1 MRIWTQKNSVLLV
14 IVLLHNVQN
23 SRCAPYWWKWQLPPA
38 FRQSQSQHDRQCSTQ
53 TLLFRG
59 GSLHDEDGLLEPPDD
74 ADISTD
80 ELMSLDNKT
89 IIGATRKHVK
99 RKIRQTSDM
108 IIELDHR
115 SGVSGNDESIEL
127 RRLTTTRAREYMD
140 DLMEAAETGQKL
152 PHPRKLLHYL
162 APKVPAIK
170 HSPDVNLRIRS
181 ARSDMGSGVAA
192 CMIGTLAHVCEIY
205 DKEVLK
211 RAALTGESTRSA
223 APDITADR
231 RFEQLVECVLSG
243 VNIKKRKRESLMQ
256 KLDWNSDEAADI
268 EEILDEEDAQVDE
281 GLNVRDGCRAAWGMA
296 ILGVSHLET
305 MGDVKVQDLF
315 LALSLRI
322 RELLL
327 ARLQLLR
334 RDDLYSESSGLIQ
347 STEDRLY
354 EVAEEL
360 AEDAGSTMWAFACVK
375 ACTGMQSSP
384 LFEACCSILCQDPVE
399 MRKRAQEADR
409 DSDDSAIGIND
420 VVDRL
425 ARSEAGFA
433 AHSVPVSDSRNA
445 SQQNAHK
452 DALLDWLS
460 PNEVND
466 ILWALALHGNPVG
479 TLSIDEVTLSGTASA
494 LREIAFDRMLI
505 WLNDDLDLLRESS
518 QNRQAK
524 ESSPFLASPA
534 EEDAIT
540 VEVVDAAILL
550 ASQEEVQPDIVAASI
565 DDMPVENLTLR
576 MGQHSSD
583 GENIQEYQV
592 VDAAKLLASIEGDS
606 VDIET
611 EILMAPSTLVNG
623 DSGNESR
630 SQETRQINEAVS
642 TGATISKSL
651 KPNTKAIDSV
661 LPPSPIFSPHNL
673 ASVAWS
679 VNELRDPLRV
689 RIVDVVIQIFGR
701 LGSTSI
707 DSLKGADLS
716 NLAWAVSRYEDA
728 LEGRD
733 RNSHDPMSLS
743 ILCWVARAST
753 QRMKEAPGGDSKF
766 PSLHS
771 FQPPELGRLV
781 WAIACG
787 VSTSSDVSH
796 DIRQDPFVSEVALT
810 ALRAAG
816 SNLSLFATED
826 LVSR

>member
-1 MRIWTQKNSVLLV
+1 MN
-14 IVLLHNVQN
+14 
-23 SRCAPYWWKWQLPPA
+23 
-38 FRQSQSQHDRQCSTQ
+38 
-53 TLLFRG
+53 
-59 GSLHDEDGLLEPPDD
+59 
-74 ADISTD
+74 
-80 ELMSLDNKT
+80 
-89 IIGATRKHVK
+89 
-99 RKIRQTSDM
+99 
-108 IIELDHR
+108 
-115 SGVSGNDESIEL
+115 
-127 RRLTTTRAREYMD
+127 

-181 ARSDMGSGVAA
+181 ARADMGSGVAA

-223 APDITADR
+223 APEITRDR

-243 VNIKKRKRESLMQ
+243 VNIEKRKRESLTQ

-281 GLNVRDGCRAAWGMA
+281 GLNVRDGCRAAWGMT

-305 MGDVKVQDLF
+305 MGGVMVQDLF

-327 ARLQLLR
+327 ARLQRLR

-347 STEDRLY
+347 STEDRLD

-360 AEDAGSTMWAFACVK
+360 AEDASSTMWAFACVK

-409 DSDDSAIGIND
+409 DSENSAIGSND
-420 VVDRL
+420 AVDRL

-433 AHSVPVSDSRNA
+433 SNSGPVSDSRNA
-445 SQQNAHK
+445 TQQNAHK

-460 PNEVND
+460 QNEVND
-466 ILWALALHGNPVG
+466 VLWALALHGSPVS
-479 TLSIDEVTLSGTASA
+479 TLSTDEVTLSETASA
-494 LREIAFDRMLI
+494 LREIAFDRMLT
-505 WLNDDLDLLRESS
+505 WLNDDLDLLRMSS

-524 ESSPFLASPA
+524 DSSPFPASPS
-534 EEDAIT
+534 EEDVIT

-550 ASQEEVQPDIVAASI
+550 ASQEDVQPEIIAASI
-565 DDMPVENLTLR
+565 NDMPVENLTLR
-576 MGQHSSD
+576 TGQHSSD

-592 VDAAKLLASIEGDS
+592 VDAAKLLASIEGDDP
-606 VDIET
+606 VEVET
-611 EILMAPSTLVNG
+611 EIMIAPSTLANG
-623 DSGNESR
+623 GSGEESG
-630 SQETRQINEAVS
+630 SQETGQIDEEVS
-642 TGATISKSL
+642 NGTTISKSL
-651 KPNTKAIDSV
+651 KPNTKAVDPV
-661 LPPSPIFSPHNL
+661 LPPSLIFSPHNL

-679 VNELRDPLRV
+679 VTELRDPLRV
-689 RIVDVVIQIFGR
+689 RIVDIVIQIFGR

-716 NLAWAVSRYEDA
+716 NLAWAVSRYEAA
-728 LEGRD
+728 LEGID
-733 RNSHDPMSLS
+733 RNSPSPISLS

-766 PSLHS
+766 PSFHS

-781 WAIACG
+781 WAIAST
-787 VSTSSDVSH
+787 VSTYSNVSH
-796 DIRQDPFVSEVALT
+796 DVKRDPFVCEVAFT
-810 ALRAAG
+810 ALRAAA

-826 LVSR
+826 LVSH